1 MTYELN
7 HPAFE
12 PGRSGLRWTITE
24 MFSGSRT
31 RNRPP
36 TNDRHLPAVGK
47 PAAARPRPIP
57 AQPPEPDTVAGG
69 VAVSDDTTTAV
80 PTVEQ
85 TEVATVVHQSAQST
99 HRGDS
104 SSSRNRYLAR
114 A

>member
-1 MTYELN
+1 MTGYEFSPELFD
-7 HPAFE
+7 ARAALTD
-12 PGRSGLRWTITE
+12 GLAGLRATVLE
-24 MFSGSRT
+24 MFSVGVRGDGGGTSRT

-85 TEVATVVHQSAQST
+85 TEVAAPLQVAV
-99 HRGDS
+99 
-104 SSSRNRYLAR
+104 
-114 A
+114 